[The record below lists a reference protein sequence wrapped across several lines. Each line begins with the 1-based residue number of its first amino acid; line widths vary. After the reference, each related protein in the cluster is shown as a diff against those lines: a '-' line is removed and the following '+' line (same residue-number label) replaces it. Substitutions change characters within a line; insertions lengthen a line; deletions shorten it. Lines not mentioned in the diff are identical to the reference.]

1 MSLSGKNILLLIS
14 LSLFT
19 LNLYGQSNF
28 EKFSKELIRQNKI
41 KSITEWSHPYQGEKP
56 AAKGTKN
63 SIARFDKN
71 GNLTEEITY
80 NARGEETRKVSYRYD
95 SKGNRSEYSVFEAK
109 FNKITYSQFASY
121 DNSGNKLSEWGF
133 DGLGSYRNNYI
144 LNNDGSIS
152 EIHFTSQNRLT
163 EKRIFK
169 NAELETEISILNLG
183 TFPSG
188 KILLKYDQNKNL
200 TEEIETDASGILI
213 RKVSYTYNPAGQ
225 LIQETRFR
233 GSNLSYINNHQYNSK
248 GQLTVIEKEETS
260 SSPTI
265 THKFNYDS
273 SGRLTEEQWYSENA
287 RDYSSRKLQ
296 YDNKN
301 NIFSMDCFFIS
312 YKFRV
317 MYKFSFEYH

>member
-1 MSLSGKNILLLIS
+1 MRLPCKNVLFLILLL
-14 LSLFT
+14 LFAFK
-19 LNLYGQSNF
+19 LAGQSNF
-28 EKFSKELIRQNKI
+28 EKFSKDLILQNKI
-41 KSITEWSHPYQGEKP
+41 KIITEWSHPYQGEKP

-80 NARGEETRKVSYRYD
+80 NAKGEETRKVTYRYD

-144 LNNDGSIS
+144 LNKDGSIS

-169 NAELETEISILNLG
+169 ISESETEISILNQG

-188 KILLKYDQNKNL
+188 KIVLKYDRNKNL
-200 TEEIETDASGILI
+200 TEEIETDASGNLA

-233 GSNLSYINNHQYNSK
+233 GSNLSYINNHQYNLK
-248 GQLTVIEKEETS
+248 GQLTIIEKEETS
-260 SSPTI
+260 SNPII

-287 RDYSSRKLQ
+287 RDYSSRRLQ

-317 MYKFSFEYH
+317 MYKFTFEYH